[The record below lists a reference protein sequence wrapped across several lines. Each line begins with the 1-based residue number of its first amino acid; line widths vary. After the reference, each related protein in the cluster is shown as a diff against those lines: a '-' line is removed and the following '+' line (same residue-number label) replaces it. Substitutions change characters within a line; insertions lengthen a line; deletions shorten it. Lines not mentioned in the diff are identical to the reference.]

1 MSQFLPRQ
9 LDAGTRLLCLVSP
22 CCYCLQQVSG
32 SREWIRLGEG
42 ARRSWGDQA
51 PLVQEPGAAKELLE
65 ELLSVR
71 AAEPA
76 QKRFYPYYPQPPI
89 SDCI

>member
-1 MSQFLPRQ
+1 MLGHGCS
-9 LDAGTRLLCLVSP
+9 ASSLLVAIACSRSLGA
-22 CCYCLQQVSG
+22 VSG
-32 SREWIRLGEG
+32 SGWGKVPG
-42 ARRSWGDQA
+42 GPGGDQA
-51 PLVQEPGAAKELLE
+51 PLVKEPGAAKELLE